1 MSKTAD
7 PEGSR
12 VFRSPAAVAL
22 WWVWALFA
30 LGNLI
35 DLAVQGRDHL
45 SLVAAFT
52 LIAVT
57 GVLYVTALR
66 PRIVAEADGLTII
79 NPVRVHRVPWAAVA
93 GFDSIDLLRIHCAWP
108 AEDGPATAAAQ
119 TGPRKSGLPESGS
132 PETGLPKTGLP
143 EAGLPESGLPE
154 SGLPESGLPETDL
167 PETGFPRTG
176 LPETGLPETGLP
188 EAAVAGFGA
197 GQYPAGERKRV
208 ISSWAVRSSRRAQIV
223 AEVRARRQAVRGPG
237 RGRAGLGFGAPP
249 PDDAPPPAPLGLDS
263 AKVIEALTERAEK
276 ARASAPGPPAV
287 PPQSQWHWPSVAA
300 VVVPVLALVIA
311 ALA

>member
-1 MSKTAD
+1 MSKSAD
-7 PEGSR
+7 LEGRR

-22 WWVWALFA
+22 WWVWVLFA

-45 SLVAAFT
+45 SLVAAVT

-57 GVLYVTALR
+57 GVLYVTAQR
-66 PRIVAEADGLTII
+66 PRIVAEADGLTIT

-93 GFDSIDLLRIHCAWP
+93 GFDSTDLLRVHCTWP

-119 TGPRKSGLPESGS
+119 TGPPESG
-132 PETGLPKTGLP
+132 PPKTGLLETGLPGTGV
-143 EAGLPESGLPE
+143 AES
-154 SGLPESGLPETDL
+154 
-167 PETGFPRTG
+167 
-176 LPETGLPETGLP
+176 
-188 EAAVAGFGA
+188 GA
-197 GQYPAGERKRV
+197 GQHPAGERKRV
-208 ISSWAVRSSRRAQIV
+208 ISSWAVRSSRRGQIA
-223 AEVRARRQAVRGPG
+223 AEARARRQALRGPG
-237 RGRAGLGFGAPP
+237 RGRAGLGFGVP

-276 ARASAPGPPAV
+276 ARAAAPGPPAV
-287 PPQSQWHWPSVAA
+287 PPQSWWHWPSVAA